1 MRVLIV
7 EDDPLVSSFMCNAV
21 EAMDH
26 EPVVVASSEA
36 ALDILASTEQIDVL
50 LADVMLYGISGIELA
65 EQWMAMRPATSVILT
80 SGYPADMFTIPARC
94 HFLGKPFA
102 ISDLALL
109 IETAA

>member
-7 EDDPLVSSFMCNAV
+7 EDDPLVSSLMCNAV

-36 ALDILASTEQIDVL
+36 AMDILASAEQVDVL
-50 LADVMLYGISGIELA
+50 LTDVMLYGISGIELA
-65 EQWMAMRPATSVILT
+65 ERSRAMRPATSVILM
-80 SGYPADMFTIPARC
+80 SGYPADTFTIPAHC

-102 ISDLALL
+102 ISDLARLL
-109 IETAA
+109 GTAA